1 MNFKKIISLVLVFA
15 MCLSMIPTYAFA
27 GDECFDHW
35 YDGIAVE
42 PGCVTQGYT
51 VYQCPNCGD
60 WYEEYTDPL
69 GHNLTWHDAVEPTE
83 YEPGN
88 SAYGYCETC
97 GKYFADEY
105 AEYEIGQ
112 DSCVIPAFNA
122 DESGDAR
129 LSCFYGIVV
138 LWGAREENL
147 YFSRPCGY
155 NILSS
160 LY

>member
-1 MNFKKIISLVLVFA
+1 MFVETA
-15 MCLSMIPTYAFA
+15 PTCTE
-27 GDECFDHW
+27 G
-35 YDGIAVE
+35 
-42 PGCVTQGYT
+42 GYT
-51 VYQCPNCGD
+51 TYTCSICGD
-60 WYEEYTDPL
+60 WHVDDYTDPL

-105 AEYEIGQ
+105 AEYEIEQ

-138 LWGAREENL
+138 L
-147 YFSRPCGY
+147 
-155 NILSS
+155 
-160 LY
+160 